1 MAWETTMVTTLRVLV
16 NDTEA
21 TQVYTDAR
29 LQQIIVV
36 AATYTQE
43 EMTFTISYTIDI
55 DAVTMSPDPSTNG
68 DDSFFTLVTMKAA
81 CITDQSTYRTK
92 ALIAGIK
99 AKCGP
104 AVLETM
110 SHITGWKD
118 LIEFGPC
125 KSYDTLKYEY
135 ELGNAPVGRAILS
148 PFISNNFDPLNL
160 NARIGRDR
168 DI

>member
-1 MAWETTMVTTLRVLV
+1 MVKRIILV
-16 NDTEA
+16 
-21 TQVYTDAR
+21 V
-29 LQQIIVV
+29 IIVV
-36 AATYTQE
+36 AAMYTQE
-43 EMTFTISYTIDI
+43 EISLPISYSINIETITI
-55 DAVTMSPDPSTNG
+55 SPDPTLNG
-68 DDSFFTLVTMKAA
+68 DDSFFTLSMLKAA

-92 ALIAGIK
+92 ALISRIK

-110 SHITGWKD
+110 SHIAGWKD
-118 LIEFGPC
+118 LIDFGPC
-125 KSYDTLKYEY
+125 KAYETLKYEY

-160 NARIGRDR
+160 NPQIGRGR